1 MSQEVKHT
9 RTGRVVSNKMD
20 KTSVVL
26 LQYRTKHP
34 LLGKIVT
41 KSKRVKMH
49 DPNNETQM
57 GDVVEIMSVRP
68 LSKQKSW
75 QLVRVV
81 EHS

>member
-41 KSKRVKMH
+41 KSQRVKMH
-49 DPNNETQM
+49 DPHNETQM